1 MKNFKTILKFG
12 ILALS
17 VASCSTGGE
26 ICVTGQ
32 ITNAE
37 DSVLYLENIGIESV
51 ECVDS
56 AVLSKDGK
64 FTFDFNMPDGTV
76 GPEFYRLRI
85 DNQII
90 NLCVDSTE
98 SIKVSADYKTMAT
111 DYSIEGNEDCQ
122 TLKELTMLQMDLQ
135 RRIVSITKDETLS
148 AAAENDSIM
157 NVLEAHKKFVTMNYI
172 FKNPYS
178 ASSYF
183 ALFQT
188 IGGYLIFNPDN
199 NKDDIKVF
207 AAVATS
213 WDTYYPG
220 SRRGENLH
228 NITIEGMKNTR
239 ILNKKDTTAID
250 PSIIEE
256 CGVINISL
264 PDNKGVVRNL
274 TDLKGKVVLLQF
286 NVFNTQDS
294 PALVMK
300 LRDIY
305 NKYNGRGLEIY
316 QVSLDSSEHLWK
328 TSTAKL
334 PWINVRDEDGE
345 YSRFAGYYN
354 IQSADDVY
362 LIDRTNTI
370 HSRNSLETVE
380 KEIEKII

>member
-1 MKNFKTILKFG
+1 MNAFKNILKLG
-12 ILALS
+12 LIALS
-17 VASCSTGGE
+17 VASCSTNGD
-26 ICVTGQ
+26 ISVTGQ
-32 ITNAE
+32 IVNAE
-37 DSVLYLENIGIESV
+37 DSVLYLENIGIETI

-56 AVLSKDGK
+56 AVLDKDG
-64 FTFDFNMPDGTV
+64 DFSFAFNKPDGTI

-85 DNQII
+85 KDQII

-98 SIKVSADYKTMAT
+98 TIKVTADYKTMAT
-111 DYSIEGNEDCQ
+111 NYSIEGNEDCQ
-122 TLKELTMLQMDLQ
+122 TIKELTLLQIELHNKVTA
-135 RRIVSITKDETLS
+135 ISKDETLS
-148 AAAENDSIM
+148 AKAENDSIM
-157 NVLEAHKKFVTMNYI
+157 NVIEAHKKYITNNYI
-172 FKNPYS
+172 FKQPYK

-183 ALFQT
+183 ALFQM
-188 IGGYLIFNPDN
+188 IGRYLIFNPDN
-199 NKDDIKVF
+199 DKDDIKVF
-207 AAVATS
+207 AAVATC

-220 SRRGENLH
+220 SKRAENLH

-239 ILNKKDTTAID
+239 ILNKKDTTVID
-250 PSIIEE
+250 ASKIEE

-264 PDNKGVVRNL
+264 PDNKGVIRNL

-305 NKYNGRGLEIY
+305 NKYNSRGLEIY

-345 YSRFAGYYN
+345 YSRYAGYYN
-354 IQSADDVY
+354 VESADDVY

-370 HSRNSLETVE
+370 HSRNSLEEVE